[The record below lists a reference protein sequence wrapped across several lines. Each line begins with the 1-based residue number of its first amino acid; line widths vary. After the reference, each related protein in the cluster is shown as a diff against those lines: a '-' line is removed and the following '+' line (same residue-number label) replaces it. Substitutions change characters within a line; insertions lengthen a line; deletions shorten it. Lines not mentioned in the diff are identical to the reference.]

1 MQNDSEV
8 TAKVLEIMQ
17 TYCEHVETGS
27 GLAFIRLG
35 IHYSAPLPSQLKKQE
50 QMEAFLLWFL
60 HEWSLNLTNK
70 STNKSIRQLDL
81 SVIHTTLITDNLV
94 IKWMG
99 HLKNLKLRNRF
110 IFGDKIIVFMTFTEL
125 QFKETPT

>member
-1 MQNDSEV
+1 
-8 TAKVLEIMQ
+8 
-17 TYCEHVETGS
+17 
-27 GLAFIRLG
+27 
-35 IHYSAPLPSQLKKQE
+35 
-50 QMEAFLLWFL
+50 MEAFLLWFL

-110 IFGDKIIVFMTFTEL
+110 IFGDKIIDFMTFTEL
-125 QFKETPT
+125 QFKETTNLREYIHSKEYKNYVS